1 MPMDI
6 YDYASFKYYYIPIYI
21 IKRMLKVSDQKFV
34 DILNEDSNS
43 KKHLI
48 TNYEEKFREE
58 RTTTYGYKSLF
69 TKEQVLGG
77 ISDLSV
83 ELSDFEDWL
92 DDNYE
97 LLKENRVIHEEVSH
111 DQEYDTM
118 KARVAELEAELASL
132 KDENAQLRSE
142 AVKPWGIWKTILD
155 MRNEGK
161 TASEVAQYL
170 FDKGISNDRIFL
182 LLYPDEVIDGITDKT
197 QYGANLRA
205 GKTKKL
211 PW

>member
-1 MPMDI
+1 
-6 YDYASFKYYYIPIYI
+6 
-21 IKRMLKVSDQKFV
+21 MLKVSDQKFV

-48 TNYEEKFREE
+48 TNYEEQFREE

-97 LLKENRVIHEEVSH
+97 LLKRE
-111 DQEYDTM
+111 
-118 KARVAELEAELASL
+118 
-132 KDENAQLRSE
+132 
-142 AVKPWGIWKTILD
+142 
-155 MRNEGK
+155 
-161 TASEVAQYL
+161 
-170 FDKGISNDRIFL
+170 
-182 LLYPDEVIDGITDKT
+182 
-197 QYGANLRA
+197 
-205 GKTKKL
+205 
-211 PW
+211 

>member
-1 MPMDI
+1 MARTDWDIHGVIVYKEFSKDSPFYNMPMDI

-48 TNYEEKFREE
+48 TNYEEQFREE

-97 LLKENRVIHEEVSH
+97 LLKRE
-111 DQEYDTM
+111 
-118 KARVAELEAELASL
+118 
-132 KDENAQLRSE
+132 
-142 AVKPWGIWKTILD
+142 
-155 MRNEGK
+155 
-161 TASEVAQYL
+161 
-170 FDKGISNDRIFL
+170 
-182 LLYPDEVIDGITDKT
+182 
-197 QYGANLRA
+197 
-205 GKTKKL
+205 
-211 PW
+211 

>member
-1 MPMDI
+1 
-6 YDYASFKYYYIPIYI
+6 
-21 IKRMLKVSDQKFV
+21 
-34 DILNEDSNS
+34 
-43 KKHLI
+43 
-48 TNYEEKFREE
+48 
-58 RTTTYGYKSLF
+58 
-69 TKEQVLGG
+69 
-77 ISDLSV
+77 
-83 ELSDFEDWL
+83 
-92 DDNYE
+92 
-97 LLKENRVIHEEVSH
+97 
-111 DQEYDTM
+111 M

-132 KDENAQLRSE
+132 KDENAQLRSEVE

-170 FDKGISNDRIFL
+170 FDKGISNDRICL

-197 QYGANLRA
+197 QYGVDLRA